1 MNFRVEYV
9 GPQSGSET
17 MLRREAAVRPLFRS
31 RSGRASDELNKQD
44 AGLFRKSTHHE
55 VTGEV
60 SYRSIV
66 DGR

>member
-1 MNFRVEYV
+1 
-9 GPQSGSET
+9 
-17 MLRREAAVRPLFRS
+17 MLRREEAVRPLFRS

-44 AGLFRKSTHHE
+44 EGLFTKPIHLE

-60 SYRSIV
+60 SYRSTV